1 LIYPP
6 ARGFCCRGV
15 FRKAG
20 RVGISN
26 YTSMENNKYKVNFV
40 ERTKNLLENNFDL
53 MKEKEAE
60 VTFLLNC
67 LLGLII
73 TVSENEKISNKIFSV
88 NIDESFLEAIPE
100 KIGFRTKKENT
111 NKLIGVQTIS
121 IPTGNK
127 NNLTQLK
134 KSWFINKLRNG
145 IAHQN
150 IEAINENQK
159 WVGIRLWN
167 NNNSNEIDFEIEF
180 TIEELKKIG
189 IKIASEFLEK
199 N

>member
-1 LIYPP
+1 
-6 ARGFCCRGV
+6 
-15 FRKAG
+15 
-20 RVGISN
+20 
-26 YTSMENNKYKVNFV
+26 MENNKYKVNFV